1 MILRLVR
8 ARVLPGRSD
17 ALRAA
22 LHDTLPARIQAT
34 EGLLRAHIGLRD
46 IDDGQEILF
55 ITIWSSA
62 EAVVSAVGGDVARMA
77 ALEGIS
83 EHVEAHSVDLF
94 EVDESSVRTSAV
106 QPIVLRT
113 SAGWIE
119 LGPDVEIQQEL
130 RRRMRELGDELLEA
144 YVGRRMRGRSVEV
157 TFVTVWASTPDDR
170 PLDEPIWPDIS
181 ARYQSF
187 SVETYQAVAGL
198 G

>member
-8 ARVLPGRSD
+8 ARVLPGQGT
-17 ALRAA
+17 ALREA
-22 LHDTLPARIQAT
+22 LHDALPARIRAT
-34 EGLLRAHIGLRD
+34 EGLLRAHVGLRD
-46 IDDGQEILF
+46 IGAEQEVLF

-77 ALEGIS
+77 AIEGIS
-83 EHVEAHSVDLF
+83 EHIEMRSVDLF
-94 EVDESSVRTSAV
+94 EVDESSVRTSAA

-157 TFVTVWASTPDDR
+157 TFVTVWAAAPDER

-187 SVETYQAVAGL
+187 SVETYQAVGDL
-198 G
+198 P

>member
-17 ALRAA
+17 ALSAS
-22 LHDTLPARIQAT
+22 LHDALPARIQAT

-62 EAVVSAVGGDVARMA
+62 EAVVSAVGGDVSRMA

-83 EHVEAHSVDLF
+83 EHVEVHTVDLF
-94 EVDESSVRTSAV
+94 EVDESSVRTSAA

-113 SAGWIE
+113 SSGWIE

-130 RRRMRELGDELLEA
+130 RRRMRELGSELLEA

-157 TFVTVWASTPDDR
+157 TFVTVWASTPEDR
-170 PLDEPIWPDIS
+170 PLDDPIWPDIS

-187 SVETYQAVAGL
+187 SVETYQAVAGF